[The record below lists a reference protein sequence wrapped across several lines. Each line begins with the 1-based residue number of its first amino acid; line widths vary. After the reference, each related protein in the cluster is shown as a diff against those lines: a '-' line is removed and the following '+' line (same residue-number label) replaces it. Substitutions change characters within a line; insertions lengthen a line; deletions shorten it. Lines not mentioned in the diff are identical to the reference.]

1 VYAGATFRALSHRP
15 TKSCSD
21 RAIGTSRTAGSKA
34 TFVLGRYATRA
45 LLAFSP
51 ACSLN
56 SHRGERMVD
65 PFWARHLDPL
75 VKLIQ

>member
-21 RAIGTSRTAGSKA
+21 RTIGTSRTAGSKA

-56 SHRGERMVD
+56 SHRASGWWTHFGRVT
-65 PFWARHLDPL
+65 WIHSSN
-75 VKLIQ
+75 